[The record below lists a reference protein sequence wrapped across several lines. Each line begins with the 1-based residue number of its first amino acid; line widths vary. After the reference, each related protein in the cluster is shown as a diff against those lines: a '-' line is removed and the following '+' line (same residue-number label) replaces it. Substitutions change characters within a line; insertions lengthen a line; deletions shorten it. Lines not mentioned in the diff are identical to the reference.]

1 VNTCNRTTLG
11 GVPGRARVF
20 RQSGVTL
27 VEFALVIPFAL
38 LVVLGIIQMGLIF
51 SAKQLVNEATFMAAR
66 AGAVLNA
73 QPDPMQAA
81 MRKSLIPFY
90 QDSGNTNDYMRLANA
105 LRDARNDTSCPVP
118 TSCFLKIEV
127 LNPSPASFNDFG
139 ISGTAF
145 GGSRYIPNDNLEF
158 RSRST
163 GGSSGQSIQDA
174 NVLKIRVTYG
184 YQLKVPLMQSVFGS
198 VMCGIRIGIDAFD
211 GNNPGGDASAS
222 DCTNYYSQGRIPV
235 VAYATVLMQSPAVM
249 R

>member
-1 VNTCNRTTLG
+1 VNTCNRIPRN
-11 GVPGRARVF
+11 GVARRSRALS
-20 RQSGVTL
+20 QTGVTL

-51 SAKQLVNEATFMAAR
+51 SAKQLLNEATFMAAR
-66 AGAVLNA
+66 AGAALNA
-73 QPDPMQAA
+73 QADPMQKA
-81 MRKSLIPFY
+81 MAKALIPFY
-90 QDSGNTNDYMRLANA
+90 QDSGNTNDFTRLANA
-105 LRDARNDTSCPVP
+105 LRDAQNDTSCAVP
-118 TSCFLKIEV
+118 TSCFLKLEI
-127 LNPSPASFNDFG
+127 LNPSAASFNDFSV
-139 ISGTAF
+139 SGTAF

-174 NVLKIRVTYG
+174 NVLKIKVTYG

-211 GNNPGGDASAS
+211 GNNPGGDASGS
-222 DCTNYYSQGRIPV
+222 DCTNYYSQGRVPV
-235 VAYATVLMQSPAVM
+235 VAYATVQMQSPAIM